1 MPQVMPVEKSKN
13 DTFFVLVTRV
23 FWRRCF
29 VCGGKL
35 FKNAYSCEQNENGN
49 NDKNQLTITLARTL
63 AFGNTLVAITHA
75 FPKKFSL
82 SYDCEDATANACKQK
97 HLSQIANKKYIKSPQ
112 GTIRPPKRNKI
123 ASHLDLQ
130 SSPKIFLWIS
140 NLQ

>member
-1 MPQVMPVEKSKN
+1 MAALCFWLIIPSRFSLRALLGFRTYKHDNKRTHKESKGRQKMPQVMPVEKSKN

-97 HLSQIANKKYIKSPQ
+97 HLS
-112 GTIRPPKRNKI
+112 
-123 ASHLDLQ
+123 
-130 SSPKIFLWIS
+130 
-140 NLQ
+140 